1 MPLPPEKHFR
11 KTAALA
17 ASLKRPA
24 VYRWLITSGYF
35 PESYVLPPC
44 FTVLAHPAYG
54 KVYTTHTKKTYKPP
68 IHEYIQVHFP
78 KTELTDRTFGIIEPE
93 LHSDIALHIARNWKK
108 IIGVLFHKQNKVCA
122 YSFPVP
128 VDKSNV
134 GKLGRLRS
142 GRLIYEF
149 IEMAERDMAAVSYKF
164 NFLLTTDVK
173 NFYPSVYTHSI
184 AWALHGKKVIR
195 KAGNRYDFTL
205 LGNRLDKLF
214 QNANDGCTNGVP
226 IGPAVSDLVAE
237 LILASVDRI
246 LSRKLTDDVLVVR
259 FKDDYRILAKS
270 EPEGRSVVKEL
281 QAALK
286 EFRLEL
292 NDEKTQ
298 VHKLPDGLF
307 RTWVSEYH
315 AANPRPKAYYSFKR
329 FRETYLAVVAIDK
342 RNPGTGVI
350 DRFLADIVKKDYT
363 LRVQLNDQSIPRMIS
378 LLLMLAKLRT
388 KAFPKVLAIIE
399 AILRSPMGQPHAA
412 DIEAH
417 LVSLLEELSQRELE
431 NRYLIAWIYYF
442 LRGNGL
448 DGNIKHIKPPLHCI
462 PRAVRTSRFSEFSS
476 AADFRVFQGV
486 KTVAGSMS
494 MLEHLDIF
502 KRR

>member
-24 VYRWLITSGYF
+24 VYRWLVTSGYF

-44 FTVLAHPAYG
+44 FTVLTHPAYG
-54 KVYTTHTKKTYKPP
+54 KVYTTHTKKNYKPP

-93 LHSDIALHIARNWKK
+93 LHSDIALHIARNWKAV
-108 IIGVLFHKQNKVCA
+108 IGVLFHNQNKVCA

-134 GKLGRLRS
+134 GKVGRLRS

-164 NFLLTTDVK
+164 SFLLTTDVK
-173 NFYPSVYTHSI
+173 NFYPSLYTHSI

-195 KAGNRYDFTL
+195 KVGNRYDYTF

-237 LILASVDRI
+237 LMLAAVDRI
-246 LSRKLTDDVLVVR
+246 LSRDLTDDVLVVR

-270 EPEGRSVVKEL
+270 EQAGRSVVKNL

-286 EFRLEL
+286 EYRLEL

-315 AANPRPKAYYSFKR
+315 AANPLPKAYYSFKR
-329 FRETYLAVVAIDK
+329 FKETYLAVVAIDR

-350 DRFLADIVKKDYT
+350 DRFLADIVRNDYT
-363 LRVQLNDQSIPRMIS
+363 LRVRLNDGSIPRIIS
-378 LLLMLAKLRT
+378 LLLMLANLRT
-388 KAFPKVLAIIE
+388 KAFPKVLAVIE
-399 AILRSPMGQPHAA
+399 AMVRSPAGQVHAA
-412 DIEAH
+412 DIKAH
-417 LVSLLEELSQRELE
+417 LVSFLAELSKRESE

-442 LRGNGL
+442 LRANGL
-448 DGNIKHIKPPLHCI
+448 DGNITSIKAPSHCI
-462 PRAVRTSRFSEFSS
+462 PRAVRTSRFTEFSS

-486 KTVAGSMS
+486 KTAARSMS

>member
-1 MPLPPEKHFR
+1 
-11 KTAALA
+11 
-17 ASLKRPA
+17 
-24 VYRWLITSGYF
+24 
-35 PESYVLPPC
+35 VLPPC
-44 FTVLAHPAYG
+44 FTVTKHPAYG
-54 KVYTTHTKKTYKPP
+54 KVYTRPTKNNYKPP

-78 KTELTDRTFGIIEPE
+78 KTELTDRTFGVIEPE
-93 LHSDIALHIARNWKK
+93 LHSDIALHIARNWKAV
-108 IIGVLFHKQNKVCA
+108 IGVLFHKQSKVYA
-122 YSFPVP
+122 YSFPIP

-134 GKLGRLRS
+134 GKVGRLRS

-149 IEMAERDMAAVSYKF
+149 IEMAERDMAAVAYKF

-173 NFYPSVYTHSI
+173 NFYPSLYTHSI

-195 KAGNRYDFTL
+195 GARNRYDNTL

-214 QNANDGCTNGVP
+214 QNSNDGCTNGVP
-226 IGPAVSDLVAE
+226 IGPAVSDLVSE
-237 LILASVDRI
+237 LVLAAVDRI
-246 LSRKLTDDVLVVR
+246 LSKTLTEDVLVVR

-270 EPEGRSVVKEL
+270 EQEGRTVVKNL
-281 QAALK
+281 QSALK
-286 EFRLEL
+286 EYRLEL
-292 NDEKTQ
+292 NDEKTE

-315 AANPRPKAYYSFKR
+315 AANPSPKAYYSFKR
-329 FRETYLAVVAIDK
+329 FKETYLAVVAIDR

-350 DRFLADIVKKDYT
+350 DRFLADIVRKDYT
-363 LRVQLNDQSIPRMIS
+363 LRVRLNDSSIPRIIS
-378 LLLMLAKLRT
+378 LLLMVANLRT

-399 AILRSPMGQPHAA
+399 AMLRSPAGQAHAA

-417 LVSLLEELSQRELE
+417 LVSFLAELSKRESE

-442 LRGNGL
+442 LRANGL
-448 DGNIKHIKPPLHCI
+448 DGDLTSIKSPVHCI
-462 PRAVRTSRFSEFSS
+462 PRAVRTSRFTEFSS
-476 AADFRVFQGV
+476 AVDFQVFRGV
-486 KTVAGSMS
+486 KSTAKAMS